1 MDPLVSIVVPIV
13 LWGLAFLLA
22 RRECKQYKVSDEI
35 GSDLFVYSRGRLVR
49 RMTRVAM
56 LVALGTTLAA
66 LGVFPARTANGASI
80 YMVLLISEVLILLVL
95 PMLDLW
101 ETARTARPHDL
112 TRHGGPPPKIKV
124 TSRSRPPSPP

>member
-1 MDPLVSIVVPIV
+1 MDPLVSIILPVI

-22 RRECKQYKVSDEI
+22 RREWKQYRVVEEI
-35 GSDLFVYSRGRLVR
+35 GSDLFTYSRGRLIR
-49 RMTRVAM
+49 RMTGVAM

-66 LGVFPARTANGASI
+66 LGWFPARTASGLYV
-80 YMVLLISEVLILLVL
+80 YMALLISEVVILLVL
-95 PMLDLW
+95 PMIDLW

-112 TRHGGPPPKIKV
+112 TRQGGPRPKIRA